1 MQSKLRKQTQLVVG
15 LTGGIGSG
23 KTAMS
28 NRLQELGATVIDT
41 DEIAHSLTQPHGL
54 AMPAIEHT
62 FGVDAIAA
70 DGSMNRDY
78 MRGLVFKNPQQRII
92 LEKILHPLIREAVQN
107 RLDQGAPN
115 YFLIVVPLLFE
126 KGGWN
131 ELMDEIV
138 VVDCPVQQQVA
149 RVIDRNKWPEEQVL
163 AVINNQASREVRIKG
178 ADHVIENTAGLTE
191 LIEKIDFLHQKLIKK
206 ARK

>member
-1 MQSKLRKQTQLVVG
+1 M
-15 LTGGIGSG
+15 
-23 KTAMS
+23 
-28 NRLQELGATVIDT
+28 
-41 DEIAHSLTQPHGL
+41 
-54 AMPAIEHT
+54 
-62 FGVDAIAA
+62 
-70 DGSMNRDY
+70 
-78 MRGLVFKNPQQRII
+78 
-92 LEKILHPLIREAVQN
+92 QN